1 MDLTRLLPP
10 NHTIINLSPSS
21 REDAL
26 RQLAQPLVDSGI
38 VTDIDE
44 FCTDLEIREQQI
56 TTVIGNAVAIPH
68 ARTKSATRLGLTV
81 GLLEEGKTFKFSDDE
96 EAEEGEE
103 VEEIN
108 LLFMIAIPSF
118 APASHLPL
126 LQHLARFVRY
136 EKKLTKL
143 LKSRTPAA
151 AAKYLHSFKSK

>member
-1 MDLTRLLPP
+1 MDLTRLLPA
-10 NHTIINLSPSS
+10 NHTIINLAPQS
-21 REDAL
+21 RQEIL
-26 RQLAQPLVDSGI
+26 QQLAQPLVDSGI

-44 FCTDLEIREQQI
+44 FCNDLEIREQQI

-81 GLLEEGKTFKFSDDE
+81 GLLEEGKTFKFSDEE
-96 EAEEGEE
+96 EAEE
-103 VEEIN
+103 VN
-108 LLFMIAIPSF
+108 LVFMMAIPSF

-126 LQHLARFVRY
+126 LQHLAKFVRY
-136 EKKLTKL
+136 EKKIIKL